1 MLFVIELQ
9 QYSTG
14 VLKIEN
20 RRRLTRIASP
30 AAPAP
35 APAVAAANEK
45 YVVRSVESYY
55 GAGYKEMPL
64 VQGA

>member
-35 APAVAAANEK
+35 AAAAANEK